1 MSSCEKEKLSPERS
15 QGDVIDRLIYQALW
29 SEVKDAEP
37 SPQVWG
43 NICRQIAASRIHQ
56 ARRSTTLFSFLGNRV
71 LMMLNEILYD
81 RSWETRMA
89 EYRIPVFLS
98 DFVLLTA

>member
-1 MSSCEKEKLSPERS
+1 MSSCENEKLSPECS

-29 SEVKDAEP
+29 SKVKDAEP
-37 SPQVWG
+37 SPQVWE

-56 ARRSTTLFSFLGNRV
+56 AQRSTTLFSFLGNRA